1 MLGAVEPPRRDPP
14 KEQTMTARFDPNVP
28 FDPSN
33 PTGLFIEGDMSVLAV
48 TEHPAIG
55 SGNLVIDPSKDFDIS
70 CEWSVAGSAAPIWLG
85 ALASNDWVVS
95 AYVES
100 VGPGDEKFAAST
112 TVPVGIPALSNSY
125 SATLTVPAGTLKE
138 ENPGDPSQSGVYK
151 LVVTVFLDST
161 LGPVGY
167 DMMGYA
173 EGPIIKAENPL

>member
-1 MLGAVEPPRRDPP
+1 
-14 KEQTMTARFDPNVP
+14 MTARFDPNVP
-28 FDPSN
+28 FDPNN

-55 SGNLVIDPSKDFDIS
+55 TGNLIVDPSKDFEIS
-70 CEWSVAGSAAPIWLG
+70 VEWSVSGSAAPIWLG
-85 ALASNDWVVS
+85 ALSASDWVVT
-95 AYVES
+95 AYAES
-100 VGPGDEKFAAST
+100 VGPGDEKFIAT
-112 TVPVGIPALSNSY
+112 TTTPVGTPHLSNAY
-125 SATLTVPAGTLKE
+125 AATLTVPAGTLDE

-173 EGPIIKAENPL
+173 EGPIVKAENPI

>member
-1 MLGAVEPPRRDPP
+1 
-14 KEQTMTARFDPNVP
+14 MTARFDPNVP

-33 PTGLFIEGDMSVLAV
+33 PTGLFIEGDMDVLAV

-55 SGNLVIDPSKDFDIS
+55 TGNLVIDPSKDFDIGVA
-70 CEWSVAGSAAPIWLG
+70 WSVSGSAAPIWLA
-85 ALASNDWVVS
+85 ALSSSDWVVT

-100 VGPGDEKFAAST
+100 VGPGDEKFIAST
-112 TVPVGIPALSNSY
+112 TVAVGTPGLSNSY
-125 SATLTVPAGTLKE
+125 AATLTVPKDTLKE

-151 LVVTVFLDST
+151 VVVTVFLDST